1 MIGKFEKLFKA
12 KEFDFFIPQLLE
24 DENILEELKK
34 EFQLPTEDF
43 LKLSDELH
51 GQVYDFLYQHI
62 WDCAEEIDSF
72 EINLNEDPSE
82 DDEYNVYSY
91 LVRGMK
97 GVFFIESQDEGP
109 LFFEN
114 YENAKNYISMNFG
127 IEFNENNEVDKRSL
141 ENRIDAAT
149 AIKRVIRIMD
159 RLDADKR

>member
-1 MIGKFEKLFKA
+1 MIGKFEKLYKA

-34 EFQLPTEDF
+34 EFQIPTEDF
-43 LKLSDELH
+43 LKLSDELQ

-62 WDCAEEIDSF
+62 CDCSEEIDSF

-91 LVRGMK
+91 IVRGMK
-97 GVFFIESQDEGP
+97 GVFFIESHDEGP

-114 YENAKNYISMNFG
+114 YENAKNYISTNFG
-127 IEFNENNEVDKRSL
+127 IEFNENNEVDKKSL

-149 AIKRVIRIMD
+149 AIKRVIKILD
-159 RLDADKR
+159 TLDADKQ

>member
-1 MIGKFEKLFKA
+1 MFGEFEKLHKA

-34 EFQLPTEDF
+34 EFQIPTEGF

-62 WDCAEEIDSF
+62 CDCAEEIDGF

-91 LVRGMK
+91 IIRGMK

-127 IEFNENNEVDKRSL
+127 IEFNENNEVDKKSL
-141 ENRIDAAT
+141 ENRIDGAT

-159 RLDADKR
+159 KLEKD